1 MSAARPLSERP
12 ADVSASL
19 HLPDRY
25 DAELGM
31 ISTAYLGLGSN
42 VNARSNI
49 LAGIATLRGKFNN
62 VRLSP
67 AYQTR
72 AVGFDGD
79 DFINLVASIE
89 TTLQP
94 LALKQF
100 LNELEDHHGRARNQN
115 KFSNR
120 TLDIDILLYDDLY
133 LVSPLL
139 KIPRAEIMTFTHVL
153 KPLADL
159 APGLLHPVCRKTIAE
174 IWQAHSAKGTPFKR
188 ISL

>member
-1 MSAARPLSERP
+1 M
-12 ADVSASL
+12 
-19 HLPDRY
+19 
-25 DAELGM
+25 
-31 ISTAYLGLGSN
+31 STAYLSLGSN

-49 LAGIATLRGKFNN
+49 LSGVAALREAFSN

-79 DFINLVASIE
+79 DFINLTASIE
-89 TTLQP
+89 TMLQP
-94 LALKQF
+94 LELKRF
-100 LNELEDHHGRARNQN
+100 LNELEDRHGRVRNVA
-115 KFSNR
+115 KFSDR

-133 LVSPLL
+133 LVSPL
-139 KIPRAEIMTFTHVL
+139 IEVPRAEIMTFTHVL

-159 APGLLHPVCRKTIAE
+159 APDLLHPVCGKTIAE
-174 IWQAHSAKGTPFKR
+174 IWQAHSARGTLFKL

>member
-1 MSAARPLSERP
+1 MS
-12 ADVSASL
+12 
-19 HLPDRY
+19 
-25 DAELGM
+25 ELM
-31 ISTAYLGLGSN
+31 STAYLSLGSN

-49 LAGIATLRGKFNN
+49 LAGIAALREAFNN

-79 DFINLVASIE
+79 DFINLTASVE
-89 TTLQP
+89 TMLQP
-94 LALKQF
+94 LELKQF
-100 LNELEDHHGRARNQN
+100 LNQLEDRHGRVRNVA

-133 LVSPLL
+133 LISPLIE
-139 KIPRAEIMTFTHVL
+139 IPRAEIMTFAHVL

-159 APGLLHPVCRKTIAE
+159 APKLLHPVCRKTIAE
-174 IWQAHSAKGTPFKR
+174 IWQAHPARETPFKHIR
-188 ISL
+188 L